1 MLTTTLTLFL
11 QHYYPVSQYLHL
23 PRYGTFPV
31 LAPIPAVLMKHM
43 YGVCVGVGSVCIM
56 VCWYA
61 FKPSAGDLSEFE
73 PAEEVGKEGGK
84 RGEKRKRGK
93 GRR

>member
-1 MLTTTLTLFL
+1 
-11 QHYYPVSQYLHL
+11 
-23 PRYGTFPV
+23 
-31 LAPIPAVLMKHM
+31 
-43 YGVCVGVGSVCIM
+43 M